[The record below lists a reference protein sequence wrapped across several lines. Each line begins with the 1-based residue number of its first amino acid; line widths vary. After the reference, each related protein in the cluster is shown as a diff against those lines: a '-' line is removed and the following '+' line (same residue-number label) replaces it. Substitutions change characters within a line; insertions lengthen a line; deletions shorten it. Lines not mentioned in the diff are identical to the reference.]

1 MEISLILKYINFR
14 LCYVNSIT
22 MIFYVVCVW
31 PAADISF
38 ANGLSVKMIRQ
49 HRNMSG
55 ENNQQDTQCTR
66 NVTYRRVRVTTVAVE
81 KQYYIS

>member
-14 LCYVNSIT
+14 LCYVSSIT

-66 NVTYRRVRVTTVAVE
+66 DVTYRRVRVTTVAVE